1 MIIKD
6 EKEFVKAIN
15 ESTEEILEFE
25 YEGETYKFNILKVA
39 NLKKLTCMNDK
50 NLFDFCIKLKSIWLK
65 MGN

>member
-6 EKEFVKAIN
+6 EKEFIKVIN

-50 NLFDFCIKLKSIWLK
+50 NLFDFCIKLKSI
-65 MGN
+65 